1 MLATP
6 YISSKEFHL
15 TKAEFARIRPRVI
28 LFDLGNSTVRIMGD
42 TAFRL
47 EYKVNAFGFPN
58 SKVRGHWT
66 TGDTCRYV
74 FETMGWF
81 TELKNDVKLRIPLA
95 DSCTFLIRINKGR
108 IINDL
113 PGAYTCKQILLPG
126 NRAFLSINRKTTNR

>member
-1 MLATP
+1 M
-6 YISSKEFHL
+6 
-15 TKAEFARIRPRVI
+15 RIK
-28 LFDLGNSTVRIMGD
+28 ND

-66 TGDTCRYV
+66 TGDTCRYI
-74 FETMGWF
+74 FEDMGWF
-81 TELKNDVKLRIPLA
+81 TELKNDVTLRLPLA

-113 PGAYTCKQILLPG
+113 PKDYICKQIFLQG
-126 NRAFLSINRKTTNR
+126 NAAFLSINWKTLNH